1 MCNCVYIYSGKRR
14 CSLMYSLEFMKFL
27 VGRDADD
34 FINNEKKSEPKLE
47 ENIMFRYAKFA
58 TIPIEIKK

>member
-1 MCNCVYIYSGKRR
+1 
-14 CSLMYSLEFMKFL
+14 MYSPEFMKFL
-27 VGRDADD
+27 IGRDAKD

-47 ENIMFRYAKFA
+47 ENTMFRYARFA

>member
-1 MCNCVYIYSGKRR
+1 
-14 CSLMYSLEFMKFL
+14 MYSPQFIRFL

-34 FINNEKKSEPKLE
+34 FINKEEKIEQKAE

-58 TIPIEIKK
+58 TIPIEIKD